1 MKGRYTY
8 GKEDRQEDVPVC
20 YYKTIKPELFAQIK
34 PDYLCDR
41 KWDTDAPES
50 FDGIPVISRE
60 NLYKLENSLVIISG
74 GGHHGPM
81 NL

>member
-1 MKGRYTY
+1 M
-8 GKEDRQEDVPVC
+8 
-20 YYKTIKPELFAQIK
+20 
-34 PDYLCDR
+34 DYLCDR

-74 GGHHGPM
+74 GGTM
-81 NL
+81 DQ